1 MVRVS
6 VTLQG
11 DGERRINASSQMG
24 EKREPSWLQEL
35 TLGFCALELEAG
47 QRIFS

>member
-11 DGERRINASSQMG
+11 DGECRINISSQMG
-24 EKREPSWLQEL
+24 GKRGRLISPLSIALQ
-35 TLGFCALELEAG
+35 TL
-47 QRIFS
+47 II

>member
-24 EKREPSWLQEL
+24 GKRRSALPSVPSVSISSLM
-35 TLGFCALELEAG
+35 GG
-47 QRIFS
+47 KRGD